1 MRTTPCANS
10 AYADPSPSPVS
21 STCRKF
27 VMTHSPIWHA
37 VAARGS
43 RGGLRVVLV
52 PFELLADVQQLLVD
66 DELLPVPLHV
76 VVPGVRDPR
85 EEATEDVAGL
95 VRGPRRHQTERVD
108 SGRSVHR
115 LGHRL
120 AGDGVRIGGVLHD
133 RLEVP

>member
-27 VMTHSPIWHA
+27 VMTHPPIWHA
-37 VAARGS
+37 VAAARGS
-43 RGGLRVVLV
+43 RGGLGVVLV
-52 PFELLADVQQLLVD
+52 PFELLGDVQQLLVD

-76 VVPGVRDPR
+76 VVPRVGDPR

-95 VRGPRRHQTERVD
+95 VRGPRRHQTARVD
-108 SGRSVHR
+108 SGRGVHR

-120 AGDGVRIGGVLHD
+120 AGDGGRIGGVLND
-133 RLEVP
+133 R